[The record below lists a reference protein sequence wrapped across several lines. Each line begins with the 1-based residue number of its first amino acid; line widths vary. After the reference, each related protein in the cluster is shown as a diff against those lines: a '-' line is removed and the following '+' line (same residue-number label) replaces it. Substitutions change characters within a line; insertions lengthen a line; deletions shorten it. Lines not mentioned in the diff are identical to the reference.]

1 MRKGFARL
9 FYHDALRQA
18 CSQDGSKS
26 RLAVDFPAE
35 ECGPGRCFSDA
46 SYADKAL
53 QTDSL
58 EASAS
63 DFEAKVA
70 PSTILGRNV
79 GNICSGPFPRTTPA

>member
-18 CSQDGSKS
+18 SGQDGSKS
-26 RLAVDFPAE
+26 MLAANFPAD
-35 ECGPGRCFSDA
+35 ECGSGRCFSDA
-46 SYADKAL
+46 SYADKEL

-70 PSTILGRNV
+70 PSTMLGRNV
-79 GNICSGPFPRTTPA
+79 GNICSGFSK